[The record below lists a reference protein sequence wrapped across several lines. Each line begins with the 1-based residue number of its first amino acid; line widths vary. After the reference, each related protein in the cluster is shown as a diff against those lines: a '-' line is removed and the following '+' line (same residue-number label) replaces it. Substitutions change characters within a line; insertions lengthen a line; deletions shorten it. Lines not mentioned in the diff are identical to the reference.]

1 MKRIMMIALALCLVA
16 GTARAL
22 TMTGLETETLGRSW
36 EDSAFFPRME
46 ALTGIAVEAHA
57 ESESAKYQ
65 ELLASMLKGEIPAD
79 VLFKASL
86 SREQEIALLD
96 SGAIIDLAPLLEE
109 NMPNLC
115 ALLEAHPEWRGII
128 TLDDGRI
135 ASLPQINAKERQV
148 CLWINRDWLDKL
160 GLPMPQTTDE
170 LTDALLAMAS
180 SDLNSNGK
188 QDEIGADLLGVY
200 EMRWLLPYFGI
211 VADDYNLARDAQGRI
226 VFAPELAGY
235 RAFIGLLADWTA
247 RGILRED
254 AFTGMHSTQVL
265 SGSDEDETVVSGLML
280 SATPYTHVP
289 AAAVTGYEPLLIT
302 GPDGQTRWRDLLG
315 AVWTGCFAVTSRC
328 EDPAQ
333 ALRWVDALYGE
344 AGALLG
350 YAGVEGEDYT
360 LGADGDWAFAL
371 DGRRDVTAIRT
382 QVLMYTGTAMPGLVP
397 SDFIHR
403 VDSAVD
409 QHVFAASERVRAV
422 SERVT
427 QPYALGQA
435 EQARAD
441 ALAAQLGALVD
452 CGIARFATGEVEL
465 NDETYAAWLDEL
477 RAAGSGELVALFA
490 DGAH

>member
-16 GTARAL
+16 GTAQAL

-65 ELLASMLKGEIPAD
+65 ELLSGMREGKIPAD
-79 VLFKASL
+79 ALFKASL
-86 SREQEIALLD
+86 TREQEIALLD

-115 ALLEAHPEWRGII
+115 ALLAAHPEWRDII
-128 TLDDGRI
+128 TLEDGRI
-135 ASLPQINAKERQV
+135 ASMPQINEKERQV

-160 GLPMPQTTDE
+160 GLPMPQTIE
-170 LTDALLAMAS
+170 ALTEALLAMAGN
-180 SDLNSNGK
+180 DLNGNGR
-188 QDEIGADLLGVY
+188 QDELGADLLGVY

-226 VFAPELAGY
+226 VFAPEMEGY
-235 RAFIGLLADWTA
+235 RAFIELLADWNA

-265 SGSDEDETVVSGLML
+265 SGSDEQETVASGLML

-289 AAAVTGYEPLLIT
+289 AAAVTGYEPLLIA

-315 AVWTGCFAVTSRC
+315 QVWTGCFAVTSRC

-333 ALRWVDALYGE
+333 ALRWADALYSE

-360 LGADGDWAFAL
+360 FGADGSWTYAIDS
-371 DGRRDVTAIRT
+371 RRDVTAIRT
-382 QVLMYTGTAMPGLVP
+382 QVLMYTGTAMPALVP
-397 SDFIHR
+397 SDFIYR

-409 QHVFAASERVRAV
+409 RHVFDASERVRAV

-441 ALAAQLGALVD
+441 ELAAQLGALVD
-452 CGIARFATGEVEL
+452 CGIARFATGEIPL
-465 NDETYAAWLDEL
+465 NDETYAAWLEEL
-477 RAAGSGELVALFA
+477 RAAGSGELAALFE
-490 DGAH
+490 